1 MFDCLGIGIYLSL
14 IQDKDNLSQIKY
26 LFGSLFDFKSF
37 RLVQLLF
44 QPAQVN
50 LHPLLFFIYQGTM

>member
-26 LFGSLFDFKSF
+26 LFGSLFGFKSLGWF
-37 RLVQLLF
+37 NFYFSLPR
-44 QPAQVN
+44 
-50 LHPLLFFIYQGTM
+50 